1 MEMTNTG
8 RGRVRARHRAGG
20 AAGPGLSGDGSLPN
34 VVDLFN
40 AHLADEQDLRTLPPA
55 AASRSVVKR
64 GRSAQATTK
73 RPRSGAGPSRERD
86 ASGAAER
93 GIFLVLDESEVATR
107 AVAYVGRLVGRRR
120 GFRVCVS
127 YVLPELPSSLLE
139 HGGAADPRAEERLAA
154 SLRAE
159 QRRWVAARKREARG
173 ALDAAFASLRR
184 AGLSSSALSRRF
196 CGPAGPAGAADE
208 ILALAAANRCR
219 TVVVGRRR
227 LSWFG
232 HLFTENLREELVR
245 RAGRIAIWG
254 IG

>member
-1 MEMTNTG
+1 MNTR
-8 RGRVRARHRAGG
+8 RGQIRVRHRAGG
-20 AAGPGLSGDGSLPN
+20 ALPGPAGDRSWPN

-40 AHLADEQDLRTLPPA
+40 AHLADQQDLQALPHRARGRGAEEQRLPARPA
-55 AASRSVVKR
+55 ARRSRPGAGSSRR
-64 GRSAQATTK
+64 GRN
-73 RPRSGAGPSRERD
+73 G
-86 ASGAAER
+86 SGAAER
-93 GIFLVLDESEVATR
+93 GILLVLDESEAAPR
-107 AVAYVGRLVGRRR
+107 AVTYLGRLVGRRR
-120 GFRVCVS
+120 GFRVCVTW
-127 YVLPELPSSLLE
+127 VLPELPSSLLE
-139 HGGAADPRAEERLAA
+139 HGGAADARTEERLAA

-159 QRRWVAARKREARG
+159 PRRWIAARKREARS
-173 ALDAAFASLRR
+173 AIDAAATSLRR
-184 AGLSSSALSRRF
+184 AGLSSSTLSRRF